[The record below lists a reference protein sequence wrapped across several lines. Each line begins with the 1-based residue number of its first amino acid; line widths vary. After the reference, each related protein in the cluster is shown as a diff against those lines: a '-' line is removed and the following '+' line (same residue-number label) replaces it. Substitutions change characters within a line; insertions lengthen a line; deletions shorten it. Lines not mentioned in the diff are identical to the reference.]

1 MERRLF
7 TELRSFYESSREKPK
22 DIRIRIRMRDLIDPD
37 VLRHAVDTAMQRY
50 PYFSVELQ
58 KKDGQWF
65 FLDNHRP
72 VVITNSLHGV
82 ELNSEASNYH
92 MISFAWQDNWMVM
105 DVCHAMTDGTGAYEI
120 LRTLLYYYCSEKYGV
135 TLTDDE
141 IEKLVSS
148 TGAEGYCRYDY
159 LYDTRMSGG
168 APLRTDQ
175 LDLITDEEWVD
186 PVEIATDLPV
196 PPRTEMS
203 KAINPVDA
211 AGLQNDVQPTVYSIA
226 IPEAE
231 FMKFNIDN
239 DGSPGTMVA
248 LFLSRAIA
256 KMYPENKDAIR
267 VALCVNQRK
276 ALHAPRAHQSLVGGV
291 MLEYKEKL
299 RNWPLD
305 RQATAY
311 RGMVF
316 AQTQEETVLAGVASQ
331 KGINQMI
338 LSKETDQERMSL
350 ASYISNMASGIM
362 TATVSYVGKANYKEA
377 EKYIRDFR
385 LWTPQTGNCILIEIS
400 AVNGRFTLDFMQPFS
415 SPVYVNAFLKELDEN
430 GITYDLQDVNP
441 LELPNIKLPWSE

>member
-50 PYFSVELQ
+50 PYFSVKLQ

-135 TLTDDE
+135 TLKEDG
-141 IEKLVSS
+141 IRLV
-148 TGAEGYCRYDY
+148 G
-159 LYDTRMSGG
+159 
-168 APLRTDQ
+168 
-175 LDLITDEEWVD
+175 DLITDEEWVD

-350 ASYISNMASGIM
+350 ASYISNMARGIM

-385 LWTPQTGNCILIEIS
+385 LWTPQTGNYILIEIS